1 MFLTRRR
8 GKATAMSSIAEPL
21 AAHVS
26 HVDRRR
32 SRREAI
38 HADTLMTDREGRLS
52 GVRLLNL
59 SEDGFMAITD
69 VDQCEREPIRIDM
82 PIVGW
87 VRADIVWVLGERIGA
102 AFRESLSPA
111 VMTAI
116 VRDVAR

>member
-1 MFLTRRR
+1 MVAWLSDASAMQ
-8 GKATAMSSIAEPL
+8 KASAARL
-21 AAHVS
+21 AAHVAQ
-26 HVDRRR
+26 VNRRR
-32 SRREAI
+32 AAREEI

-69 VDQCEREPIRIDM
+69 MDQCEREPIRIDM

-102 AFRESLSPA
+102 AFREALTPLQ
-111 VMTAI
+111 MGAI
-116 VRDVAR
+116 VRDVSR